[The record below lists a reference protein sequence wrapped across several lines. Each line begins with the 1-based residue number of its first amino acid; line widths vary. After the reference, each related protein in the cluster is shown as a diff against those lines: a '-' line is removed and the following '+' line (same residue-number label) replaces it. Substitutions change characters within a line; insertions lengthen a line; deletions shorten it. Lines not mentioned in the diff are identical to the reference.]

1 MKGYEKLDD
10 VLARA
15 FKQASEGK
23 GKERHANDLPF
34 HEQPMQQVNRMVG
47 VGFSHGQAIKKIVES
62 QNMEPEKA
70 VHELLGA
77 ICYIAGGII
86 TIESRSE
93 APVFETLADVAKAMQ
108 RKYEYLDPKTWELH
122 SVFDYQPI
130 GGDWIAIPEGAD
142 ICASHPCAGNTFY
155 RFNGSRLDYF
165 TRDNHWSE
173 TNYSSDNYISE
184 MDHNNYLIVWSRDIS
199 LQPAKLNRD
208 QAREILANM
217 KRGSVANINGEMV
230 SFDQAGIFRTYQK
243 GEMFDVQYNTD
254 SVYKMLNELFGEE
267 I

>member
-108 RKYEYLDPKTWELH
+108 KKYECLDPKTWELH
-122 SVFDYQPI
+122 SMSENQPI
-130 GGDWIAIPEGAD
+130 GGDWILVPEGAEEYR
-142 ICASHPCAGNTFY
+142 SNGKFY
-155 RFNGSRLDYF
+155 KENGEKFHSYTGDWVPSKTL
-165 TRDNHWSE
+165 TKHSV
-173 TNYSSDNYISE
+173 
-184 MDHNNYLIVWSRDIS
+184 LWSRDQ
-199 LQPAKLNRD
+199 LPL
-208 QAREILANM
+208 
-217 KRGSVANINGEMV
+217 
-230 SFDQAGIFRTYQK
+230 
-243 GEMFDVQYNTD
+243 
-254 SVYKMLNELFGEE
+254 EE
-267 I
+267 NQ

>member
-62 QNMEPEKA
+62 QNMPPEQA

-86 TIESRSE
+86 TLE
-93 APVFETLADVAKAMQ
+93 AANDNADPQPEIYFEPIMKNETF
-108 RKYEYLDPKTWELH
+108 EYLDHNFQLVE
-122 SVFDYQPI
+122 VEAGAVI
-130 GGDWIAIPEGAD
+130 RGDWRKVPKDAIAFIKQP
-142 ICASHPCAGNTFY
+142 N
-155 RFNGSRLDYF
+155 
-165 TRDNHWSE
+165 
-173 TNYSSDNYISE
+173 
-184 MDHNNYLIVWSRDIS
+184 VWSGFIS
-199 LQPAKLNRD
+199 DMKHVGSAKILWMREAKPATQE
-208 QAREILANM
+208 QAREKARGILANM
-217 KRGSVANINGEMV
+217 RRGEMANV
-230 SFDQAGIFRTYQK
+230 YGRMISFNHQGLFVEGYWHS
-243 GEMFDVQYNTD
+243 D
-254 SVYKMLNELFGEE
+254 SLKETLDYLFESKE
-267 I
+267 

>member
-62 QNMEPEKA
+62 QNMPPEQA

-86 TIESRSE
+86 TLEAANDNADPQPDENQARAHHEAFEQFKHQAETVSQFTWESKNFGMVTVNIVGGLCRVTRCGHYVINSTNLKE
-93 APVFETLADVAKAMQ
+93 VFEHL
-108 RKYEYLDPKTWELH
+108 
-122 SVFDYQPI
+122 
-130 GGDWIAIPEGAD
+130 EG
-142 ICASHPCAGNTFY
+142 
-155 RFNGSRLDYF
+155 
-165 TRDNHWSE
+165 
-173 TNYSSDNYISE
+173 
-184 MDHNNYLIVWSRDIS
+184 
-199 LQPAKLNRD
+199 
-208 QAREILANM
+208 
-217 KRGSVANINGEMV
+217 
-230 SFDQAGIFRTYQK
+230 
-243 GEMFDVQYNTD
+243 
-254 SVYKMLNELFGEE
+254 
-267 I
+267 

>member
-10 VLARA
+10 VLSRA
-15 FKQASEGK
+15 FQQASEGK

-108 RKYEYLDPKTWELH
+108 KKYEYLDPKTWELH
-122 SVFDYQPI
+122 CVSENQLI
-130 GGDWIAIPEGAD
+130 RGDWIEVPEGAEEYR
-142 ICASHPCAGNTFY
+142 GNGKFY
-155 RFNGSRLDYF
+155 KQNGEKF
-165 TRDNHWSE
+165 
-173 TNYSSDNYISE
+173 YSSTGGWVPSKTLTK
-184 MDHNNYLIVWSRDIS
+184 HSVLWSRDQ
-199 LQPAKLNRD
+199 LPL
-208 QAREILANM
+208 
-217 KRGSVANINGEMV
+217 
-230 SFDQAGIFRTYQK
+230 
-243 GEMFDVQYNTD
+243 
-254 SVYKMLNELFGEE
+254 EE
-267 I
+267 IQ